1 VPVAGLAVFGEEG
14 LGGAGWAGIVAGV
27 LGLAVGFA
35 LWWIYFDFV
44 ARRAPKPVFATALF
58 WV

>member
-1 VPVAGLAVFGEEG
+1 VVLDGS
-14 LGGAGWAGIVAGV
+14 GIVAGV
-27 LGLAVGFA
+27 LGLAVGFS